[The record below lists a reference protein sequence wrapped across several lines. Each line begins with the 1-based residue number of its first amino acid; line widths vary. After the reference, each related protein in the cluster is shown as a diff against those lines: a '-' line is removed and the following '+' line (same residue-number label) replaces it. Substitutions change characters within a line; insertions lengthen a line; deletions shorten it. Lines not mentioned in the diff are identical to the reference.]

1 MKSPKFSLSMAPVIV
16 FGIVFAV
23 IPLVLK
29 KTPSSEY
36 YLNILIL
43 VLLYAYL
50 ATAWNILG
58 GYAGQHSLGNALYL
72 GTGAY
77 VSTMLFTKWAISPW
91 IGLWVAGL
99 VSALFGWLIGYLCF
113 RYGLKGGYFAL
124 VTIAM
129 AEAAVYLVTNM
140 RSLGGAMGLEITW
153 LGNNP
158 AMMQFDNKTGYYYII
173 LGLTILLLILVIWL
187 DKSRFGY
194 YLIAVRENDVAADA
208 LGVNPVK
215 IKVQANIINAFIT
228 GIGGVFFAQYYTY
241 IHPRLVFGEGPSV
254 QILLFAII
262 GGLGTIWGP
271 TLGAITLVPIAE
283 LTRAQFASTFAG
295 APLLLYGLV
304 LMLVM
309 LFMPRGIMGLIND
322 IRSNISLK
330 RKNNQKIQPTSEH

>member
-1 MKSPKFSLSMAPVIV
+1 MKSSKISLRILPVLI
-16 FGIVFAV
+16 FGIVFAL
-23 IPLVLK
+23 IPLIIK
-29 KTPSSEY
+29 RFPSSEY
-36 YLNILIL
+36 YLHIIIL
-43 VLLYAYL
+43 VLMYAYL
-50 ATAWNILG
+50 ASAWNILG

-77 VSTMLFTKWAISPW
+77 VSTILFTNWEISPW
-91 IGLWVAGL
+91 IGLWAAGL

-124 VTIAM
+124 VTIAL
-129 AEAAVYLVTNM
+129 AEAAVYLVTNI
-140 RSLGGAMGLEITW
+140 RSLGGAMGLEVTW

-158 AMMQFDNKTGYYYII
+158 AMMQFENKTGYYYII
-173 LGLTILLLILVIWL
+173 LALTILILLLIIWL

-194 YLIAVRENDVAADA
+194 YLVAVRENDTAADA

-215 IKVQANIINAFIT
+215 VKVQANIINAFVT

-283 LTRAQFASTFAG
+283 LTRAQFGSTFAG
-295 APLLLYGLV
+295 APLLFYGLV

-309 LFMPRGIMGLIND
+309 LFMPRGIVGLLQD
-322 IRSNISLK
+322 IRKKVTS
-330 RKNNQKIQPTSEH
+330 QKEPDYGIKTTSEH

>member
-1 MKSPKFSLSMAPVIV
+1 MKPSKFSLRLAPVIV
-16 FGIVFAV
+16 FGVVFAL
-23 IPLVLK
+23 IPLLLK
-29 KTPSSEY
+29 SSPTNEY
-36 YLNILIL
+36 YLHIIIL
-43 VLLYAYL
+43 VLLYSYL

-77 VSTMLFTKWAISPW
+77 VSTMLFIKWAISPW

-124 VTIAM
+124 VTIAL

-140 RSLGGAMGLEITW
+140 RSLGGAMGLEVTW

-158 AMMQFDNKTGYYYII
+158 AMMQFENKTGYYYII
-173 LGLTILLLILVIWL
+173 LGLTILLLILIIWL

-194 YLIAVRENDVAADA
+194 YLIAVRENDLAADA
-208 LGVNPVK
+208 LGVNPVG
-215 IKVQANIINAFIT
+215 IKVQANIINAFVT

-271 TLGAITLVPIAE
+271 TLGAIALVPIAE
-283 LTRAQFASTFAG
+283 LTRAQFGSTFAG

-322 IRSNISLK
+322 IRSNVSIK
-330 RKNNQKIQPTSEH
+330 QKINFKHKPTSEH

>member
-1 MKSPKFSLSMAPVIV
+1 MKSPKFSLRIVPVFV
-16 FGIVFAV
+16 FGIVFAL
-23 IPLVLK
+23 IPSILK
-29 KTPSSEY
+29 RGSSSEY
-36 YLNILIL
+36 YINIIIL
-43 VLLYAYL
+43 VLLYSYL

-77 VSTMLFTKWAISPW
+77 VSTILFTKWSISPW
-91 IGLWVAGL
+91 IGLLVAGL
-99 VSALFGWLIGYLCF
+99 VSAIVGWLIGYLCF

-124 VTIAM
+124 VTIAL
-129 AEAAVYLVTNM
+129 AEAAVYLVTNI

-158 AMMQFDNKTGYYYII
+158 AMMQFDNKSGYYYII
-173 LGLTILLLILVIWL
+173 LGLTILLLIVVIWL

-194 YLIAVRENDVAADA
+194 YLIAVRENDIAADA

-215 IKVQANIINAFIT
+215 IKIQANIINAFIT

-283 LTRAQFASTFAG
+283 ITRAQLSGTFAG

-304 LMLVM
+304 LVLVM

-322 IRSNISLK
+322 IRLNVLLK
-330 RKNNQKIQPTSEH
+330 QKIHSKIQPTSEH